1 VVVVDL
7 VDAPVPDVDGLEGGR
22 FALAAVVADPVD
34 ADDDPVG
41 TDGNELGRADAV
53 VSGSLLE
60 FLP

>member
-7 VDAPVPDVDGLEGGR
+7 VDAPVADAEGLEGGR
-22 FALAAVVADPVD
+22 LALASVVADPID
-34 ADDDPVG
+34 ADNDPVG
-41 TDGNELGRADAV
+41 TDGNELGRADAL

>member
-1 VVVVDL
+1 MVVVDL
-7 VDAPVPDVDGLEGGR
+7 VDAPVADADGLEGGW

-34 ADDDPVG
+34 ADDDAVVA
-41 TDGNELGRADAV
+41 DGDELGRADAL